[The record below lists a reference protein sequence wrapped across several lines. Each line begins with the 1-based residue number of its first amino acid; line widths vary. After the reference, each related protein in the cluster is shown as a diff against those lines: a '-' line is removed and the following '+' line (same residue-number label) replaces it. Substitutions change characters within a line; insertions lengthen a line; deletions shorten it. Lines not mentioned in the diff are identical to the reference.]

1 MSRSSE
7 PDRPRRRVR
16 WWVAIGLA
24 AFAGTAGLWL
34 RSRSPTP
41 TVEEPYFVAQRGPL
55 RISINESG
63 SIQSRE
69 RVVIR
74 SEVEGRRTILSLVDE
89 GKYVHRGDLLV
100 ELDSSGLEENRM
112 EQQIRVENMEAQWI
126 QARENLLIVSNAAQ
140 ASIEDAELALRFA
153 KLEKEKFEKAEY
165 AQQFQQV
172 RGDISIALEEL
183 QRARDKLDWS
193 RRLMDQGY
201 LTRTEFQADDLAAKR
216 AQLNLELAQ
225 GKLHIL
231 TNYTYSQ
238 TIERLNREITKA
250 EMALAR
256 AKLRAAADITQALA
270 AARAAESEYQRQRD
284 KLDRTLELIR
294 KCRIV
299 APSDGMVVYATTVSE
314 RRWTQEPLRPGV
326 DVVERQELIYLPATK
341 EMMAV
346 VQLPESSLSK
356 LREGLPAHITV
367 SALPGRTFRGH
378 VERIAILPNS
388 SQSWLNPDIKVYDC
402 NVWID
407 EDTEGLRPGM
417 TCRVEIVME
426 EYEDVVYVPVQCV
439 LRVAGRPTVYVLSG
453 GRAVPRTV
461 EIGLD
466 NNRMICIISGLEA
479 GERVLLAPP
488 IPPSEAQVGSTGA
501 PPVTA
506 AGGAMTNRPPSWP
519 GNHDMERSEGTP
531 RGDRPSRRDGPARER
546 SGRLP
551 HAQDGSG
558 PRRPSALAPGPP

>member
-1 MSRSSE
+1 MSRNNESV
-7 PDRPRRRVR
+7 RRRR
-16 WWVAIGLA
+16 WRRGWPLA
-24 AFAGTAGLWL
+24 AAAIALAAGVIVWRRGTDGTA
-34 RSRSPTP
+34 PAA
-41 TVEEPYFVAQRGPL
+41 EEPYFVAQRGPL

-74 SEVEGRRTILSLVDE
+74 SEVEGRRTILSIVDE
-89 GKYVHRGDLLV
+89 GKYVRKGDLLV
-100 ELDSSGLEENRM
+100 ELDTSGLEENRM

-140 ASIEDAELALRFA
+140 ASIDDAELALRFA
-153 KLEKEKFEKAEY
+153 RLEKEKFEKAEY
-165 AQQFQQV
+165 AMQFQQAQ
-172 RGDISIALEEL
+172 GDISIAMEEL

-201 LTRTEFQADDLAAKR
+201 LTRTEFQADELAAKR

-225 GKLHIL
+225 GKLSIL

-238 TIERLNREITKA
+238 TIERLSREITKA

-284 KLDRTLELIR
+284 KLERTLELIR

-314 RRWTQEPLRPGV
+314 RRWMQEPLRPGV

-356 LREGLPAHITV
+356 LREGLPARITV
-367 SALPGRTFRGH
+367 SALPGRSFRGH
-378 VERIAILPNS
+378 VDRIAILPNS

-417 TCRVEIVME
+417 TCRVEIVIE
-426 EYEDVVYVPVQCV
+426 EYEDAVYVPIQCV

-453 GRAVPRTV
+453 GRATPRTV
-461 EIGLD
+461 EVGLD
-466 NNRMICIISGLEA
+466 NNRMIRIISGLEA

-488 IPPSEAQVGSTGA
+488 IPPSELEAASTAAPPATARSPAGSTNGPA
-501 PPVTA
+501 VW
-506 AGGAMTNRPPSWP
+506 RPP
-519 GNHDMERSEGTP
+519 EG
-531 RGDRPSRRDGPARER
+531 GGPPPE
-546 SGRLP
+546 GP
-551 HAQDGSG
+551 
-558 PRRPSALAPGPP
+558 PRREGPPRARPGRPPRAVEAADRSSPMPPASP